1 VWTLV
6 ETSRHEKDGTQ
17 DQHGNHASGQK
28 TAAVTSHEIHHVGS
42 RKWLIVRPKRI
53 ASTPSSNRP
62 GAGNLILLCLVY
74 CPLKQSAHFG
84 NGENA
89 MARFSQ
95 PRSAFGPE
103 ALARLKPIFD
113 DVWKELISEGV
124 FELPS
129 FDEGSTRTRL
139 AYKVLTF
146 ASTDWTETQMRQLL
160 LRAFR
165 NEVARLRRAKSL
177 GRQSPCAGLIP
188 A

>member
-1 VWTLV
+1 VLTLV

-28 TAAVTSHEIHHVGS
+28 TATVTSHEIHHVGS

-53 ASTPSSNRP
+53 ASSLVPTALGR
-62 GAGNLILLCLVY
+62 GNLILLCLVY

-146 ASTDWTETQMRQLL
+146 ASTDWTEIQMRQLL

-165 NEVARLRRAKSL
+165 NEVARLQRAKSL
-177 GRQSPCAGLIP
+177 GPRA
-188 A
+188 AAV

>member
-1 VWTLV
+1 MTLV
-6 ETSRHEKDGTQ
+6 ETSRREKDGTQ
-17 DQHGNHASGQK
+17 DQHGHHASGQK
-28 TAAVTSHEIHHVGS
+28 TATVTSHEIHHVSS
-42 RKWLIVRPKRI
+42 RKWLNRETKTNCKLSWFQRPR
-53 ASTPSSNRP
+53 AR
-62 GAGNLILLCLVY
+62 NLICYVLVY
-74 CPLKQSAHFG
+74 CPLKQSAHFD

-129 FDEGSTRTRL
+129 FDEASTRTRL

-146 ASTDWTETQMRQLL
+146 ASTDWTEIQMRQLL

-165 NEVARLRRAKSL
+165 NEVARFQRAKSL

>member
-1 VWTLV
+1 
-6 ETSRHEKDGTQ
+6 
-17 DQHGNHASGQK
+17 
-28 TAAVTSHEIHHVGS
+28 
-42 RKWLIVRPKRI
+42 
-53 ASTPSSNRP
+53 
-62 GAGNLILLCLVY
+62 LCLVY

-146 ASTDWTETQMRQLL
+146 ASTDWTEIQMRQLL

-165 NEVARLRRAKSL
+165 NEVARIQRAKSL
-177 GRQSPCAGLIP
+177 GPRA
-188 A
+188 AAV

>member
-1 VWTLV
+1 MLTLV
-6 ETSRHEKDGTQ
+6 ETSRHEKDGTK

-53 ASTPSSNRP
+53 ASSPSSNRP
-62 GAGNLILLCLVY
+62 VAGNLILLCLVY

-89 MARFSQ
+89 MARFSR

-124 FELPS
+124 FEVPS
-129 FDEGSTRTRL
+129 FDVGSTRTRL

-146 ASTDWTETQMRQLL
+146 AATDWTEIQMRQLL

-165 NEVARLRRAKSL
+165 NEVARIQRAKSL
-177 GRQSPCAGLIP
+177 GPRAAAI
-188 A
+188 